1 MIGACTKTLHQ
12 SQSPKPNAK
21 SAAHLSKMQSNHDV
35 SIDLMGG
42 IIYAFTESVRPRAA
56 KLITTSCNNLKERAR
71 EQQRIFHIVYAKCN
85 VPLKFGCIISDA
97 ALILAESVFVVVEFP
112 PVTLDD

>member
-1 MIGACTKTLHQ
+1 
-12 SQSPKPNAK
+12 
-21 SAAHLSKMQSNHDV
+21 MQSNHDMSV
-35 SIDLMGG
+35 YLVGD
-42 IIYAFTESVRPRAA
+42 IIYALADSVRPRAA

-71 EQQRIFHIVYAKCN
+71 EQQRVFHIVYAKCN
-85 VPLKFGCIISDA
+85 VPLKLGCIISDA